1 LAISFTAWSE
11 KIHKVPPEES
21 DDHSKDI
28 YEKFHLFTLCLKTFT
43 YKLMRGDVMLLA
55 GDIGGTKTILA
66 LFSSEAGPQEPVVEE
81 SFSSASHSRFE
92 VIAKR
97 FMAGADIP
105 IDRAVLG
112 VAGPV
117 VNGRARI
124 TNLPWVLEEKKL
136 QKALK
141 IPHVRLINDLEALA
155 HSVTILKPSDLRTIN
170 RGKPFSGGA
179 IAVIAPGTGL
189 GESFLTPEGSD
200 SGSRYRAHPSEG
212 GHSDFSPR
220 NPMEYELLR
229 HLHRQF
235 HHVSYERICSGQGIH
250 EIYTFLKKTGRG
262 SEPAW
267 LAKELAAA
275 DDPTPVIVN
284 AAVKMIPPCRLCLK
298 TLNVFTSIL
307 GAEAGNLALKVMATK
322 GVFLGGGIPPA
333 ILPILKNGPFLGAFW
348 NKGRMSDLLS
358 RVPVHVIMNPRAALL
373 GAAAYGLKGQE
384 VARMGS

>member
-1 LAISFTAWSE
+1 
-11 KIHKVPPEES
+11 
-21 DDHSKDI
+21 
-28 YEKFHLFTLCLKTFT
+28 
-43 YKLMRGDVMLLA
+43 MLLA

-66 LFSSEAGPQEPVVEE
+66 FFSREAGLQEPVVEE
-81 SFSSASHSRFE
+81 SFSSTSHPRFE
-92 VIAKR
+92 VMAKR
-97 FMAGADIP
+97 FMDGARIP
-105 IDRAVLG
+105 VARAVLG

-117 VNGRARI
+117 VNGRARV

-141 IPHVRLINDLEALA
+141 ITHVRLINDLEAIA
-155 HSVTILKPSDLRTIN
+155 HAVTILKPSDLRTIN
-170 RGKPFSGGA
+170 RGKPFPGGA

-189 GESFLTPEGSD
+189 GESFLTPDGTG
-200 SGSRYRAHPSEG
+200 SGSLYTAHPSEG
-212 GHSDFSPR
+212 GHSDFAPR

-229 HLHRQF
+229 HLHKQF
-235 HHVSYERICSGQGIH
+235 PHVSYERICSGRGIH
-250 EIYTFLKKTGRG
+250 EIYAFLKKTGRG

-284 AAVKMIPPCRLCLK
+284 AAVKTIPPCRLCLK

-333 ILPILKNGPFLGAFW
+333 ILPVLKDGPFLGAFRK
-348 NKGRMSDLLS
+348 KGRMSDLLS
-358 RVPVHVIMNPRAALL
+358 SVPVHVIMNPRAALL
-373 GAAAYGLKGQE
+373 GTAAYGMKEQE
-384 VARMGS
+384 VSRMRR